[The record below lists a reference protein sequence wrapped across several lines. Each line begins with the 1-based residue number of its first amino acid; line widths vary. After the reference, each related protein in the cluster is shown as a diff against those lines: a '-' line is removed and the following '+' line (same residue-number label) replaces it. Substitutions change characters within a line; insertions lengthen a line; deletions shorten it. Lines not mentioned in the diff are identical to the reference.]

1 LDAFQP
7 WAGNLILDTVASFSF
22 LSHFEATAKGV
33 LALNDVGYFFII
45 MVVWLYASLIVI
57 EQKKAD

>member
-1 LDAFQP
+1 MNQTGMLEIVD
-7 WAGNLILDTVASFSF
+7 WDGIEKG
-22 LSHFEATAKGV
+22 FEAMAKGV